1 MSGSNVALIFWRL
14 LKKYCPIVSIDIT
27 KTQKIETLYRIK
39 EGLDLPCEPNS
50 PKLNRKN
57 KMAVINSIPD
67 SLEITSKIGGILNNR
82 KQIIVVLIINIKKLK
97 NLKVLD
103 FFAFN

>member
-1 MSGSNVALIFWRL
+1 
-14 LKKYCPIVSIDIT
+14 
-27 KTQKIETLYRIK
+27 
-39 EGLDLPCEPNS
+39 
-50 PKLNRKN
+50 
-57 KMAVINSIPD
+57 MAVINSIPD